1 MVYRTQKI
9 ILSPHSPPTIHLLT
23 QKAPAILILSPFL
36 QQTRCTSSPVPLY
49 LTAPLPLTLYT
60 QAAKW
65 FVLFLRSLFK
75 CQLIVENCSWLLLTK
90 QQPSQVLT
98 GFVVCFLFCCIS
110 GIAYLHCVL
119 YIIYLHY
126 IVYLLLHWLFYHW
139 TLTMVR
145 QTLLSLTPR
154 IKQDTH

>member
-9 ILSPHSPPTIHLLT
+9 ILSPHSPPNNSPLNSKSSSNSDLIALPPANQAHFFPSAFVPNCSFTFNTILRQLND
-23 QKAPAILILSPFL
+23 LFSFL
-36 QQTRCTSSPVPLY
+36 GLCLNV
-49 LTAPLPLTLYT
+49 
-60 QAAKW
+60 
-65 FVLFLRSLFK
+65 
-75 CQLIVENCSWLLLTK
+75 SWLLKIVPDYFL
-90 QQPSQVLT
+90 QNSNPHRSLT

-145 QTLLSLTPR
+145 QGLCYP
-154 IKQDTH
+154 

>member
-36 QQTRCTSSPVPLY
+36 QQTRHTSSPVPLY
-49 LTAPLPLTLYT
+49 LTAPLPLTLYI

-65 FVLFLRSLFK
+65 LVLFLRSLFK

-90 QQPSQVLT
+90 QQPSQVPY
-98 GFVVCFLFCCIS
+98 CFFCLFDFCF
-110 GIAYLHCVL
+110 AVFQALHNIFTLCTIYNIFTL
-119 YIIYLHY
+119 YSIFAASLAI
-126 IVYLLLHWLFYHW
+126 
-139 TLTMVR
+139 
-145 QTLLSLTPR
+145 LSLNSNYGQANFVILNT
-154 IKQDTH
+154 

>member
-36 QQTRCTSSPVPLY
+36 QQTRRTSSPVPLY
-49 LTAPLPLTLYT
+49 LTAPLPLTLR
-60 QAAKW
+60 QLND
-65 FVLFLRSLFK
+65 LFSFLGLCLNVSRLLKIVPDYFLQNSNPHRS
-75 CQLIVENCSWLLLTK
+75 
-90 QQPSQVLT
+90 LT

-126 IVYLLLHWLFYHW
+126 IVYLLLHWLFYH
-139 TLTMVR
+139 
-145 QTLLSLTPR
+145 
-154 IKQDTH
+154 